1 MGPVDDS
8 VTTNTK
14 SPSHKV
20 TKGAGP
26 TRAAWSAVAFS
37 LVLAVCVLT
46 GMQGRALNMGSCSGM
61 KHPGR
66 ERLSRPLP
74 HWRQLVAG
82 QLLVDGQR
90 SPSSSSSIFFG
101 ALVHLRLNFVSVRT
115 IKGSSSSD
123 GLGISQLATVY
134 AAHWCFVFVVTES
147 STGSIKQFKGM
158 TVAHV
163 GGHGSGFPGS
173 LLSGTLSSYGAST
186 VTRTSD
192 RGHVEESPTSSKLA
206 DSQSGVPL
214 LTPIAPFQGF
224 ARQSGIQVFRLYS
237 TPSPVT
243 ENCNVDL

>member
-82 QLLVDGQR
+82 QLLVDGQ
-90 SPSSSSSIFFG
+90 PVGLF
-101 ALVHLRLNFVSVRT
+101 HLLRFE
-115 IKGSSSSD
+115 D
-123 GLGISQLATVY
+123 GISQLATVY
-134 AAHWCFVFVVTES
+134 AAVFGVEDDDVMTIHS
-147 STGSIKQFKGM
+147 KHLFSIFS
-158 TVAHV
+158 
-163 GGHGSGFPGS
+163 GG
-173 LLSGTLSSYGAST
+173 
-186 VTRTSD
+186 
-192 RGHVEESPTSSKLA
+192 
-206 DSQSGVPL
+206 DSQRFDYQKTRFS
-214 LTPIAPFQGF
+214 
-224 ARQSGIQVFRLYS
+224 
-237 TPSPVT
+237 PSKKP
-243 ENCNVDL
+243 ESA